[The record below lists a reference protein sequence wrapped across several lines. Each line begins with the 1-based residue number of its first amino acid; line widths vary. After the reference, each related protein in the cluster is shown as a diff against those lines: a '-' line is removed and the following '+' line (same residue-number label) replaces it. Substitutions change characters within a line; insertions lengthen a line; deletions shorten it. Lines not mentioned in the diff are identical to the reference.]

1 MTSEIYSVL
10 NPRGVQ
16 PPVTAIA
23 PSPRLAKLQGAV
35 IYCVSQHVRGTDVF
49 VKKLVERLPEYVPG
63 ATVVYADKPDFFST
77 DVPELWDKI
86 ASKGSA
92 LIYAAAA

>member
-1 MTSEIYSVL
+1 MEKEIFSAL
-10 NPRGVQ
+10 NPRGTQQAVS
-16 PPVTAIA
+16 VTP
-23 PSPRLAKLQGAV
+23 PSPRLPGLNGSV
-35 IYCVSQHVRGTDVF
+35 IYCVSQHVRGTDTF
-49 VKKLVERLPEYVPG
+49 VKKLVERLPQYAEG

-77 DVPELWDKI
+77 DVPELWNEI